1 MDEKRSWST
10 LIEGR
15 EVRIPATID
24 GVRQAL
30 AYDPELLTEFER
42 ELGGTPALELPA
54 FLAAYALPRKAWD
67 EIDAT
72 IERLRAGDF
81 SGCTPLE
88 DLDDAVAG
96 PEAR

>member
-1 MDEKRSWST
+1 MDETTSWST
-10 LIEGR
+10 LIDGQR
-15 EVRIPATID
+15 VRIPATID
-24 GVRQAL
+24 GVRQVL
-30 AYDPELLTEFER
+30 ADDPVRLAEFER

-54 FLAAYALPRKAWD
+54 FLAAYALPQRAWD
-67 EIDAT
+67 EIDVT